1 MIMKKDKKILVAPL
15 DWGIGHAS
23 RSTPIIRMLQK
34 KGANVVI
41 GSSGRSAAFLKAE
54 FPDTEHIEL
63 PGFEI
68 SYPHHGSMSLR
79 LLRRSPVILSATHR
93 EHRQLEN
100 LIDDLGID
108 AVISDNRFGL
118 WSSTAYSVYIT
129 HQVSIKAPL
138 GWSFTEGLLY
148 MVHRRYISHYDECWI
163 PDLEEDDGLSGELAH
178 KRKCPVPTSFIGP
191 LSRFDPPQGTQPEK
205 KYEVMAIV
213 SGPEPQRSLF
223 EELQLAQLIDLG
235 KPCLLVQG
243 KPEESEH
250 RSEGN
255 VEIYSHLKSRELRDA
270 ILASGMII
278 CRPGY
283 SSIMDLSVLGKQAI
297 FVPTPGQT
305 EQEYLAAYHKQK
317 HHYYSIP
324 QDQFVLKKSIQAARN
339 YSGIKLDYSKD
350 IMDAKVDELL
360 SRL

>member
-1 MIMKKDKKILVAPL
+1 M
-15 DWGIGHAS
+15 AS
-23 RSTPIIRMLQK
+23 
-34 KGANVVI
+34 A
-41 GSSGRSAAFLKAE
+41 GRS
-54 FPDTEHIEL
+54 
-63 PGFEI
+63 
-68 SYPHHGSMSLR
+68 
-79 LLRRSPVILSATHR
+79 RRVLIIV
-93 EHRQLEN
+93 EN
-100 LIDDLGID
+100 LPSPFDRRVWQEATTLQEAG
-108 AVISDNRFGL
+108 
-118 WSSTAYSVYIT
+118 YE
-129 HQVSIKAPL
+129 VSI
-138 GWSFTEGLLY
+138 
-148 MVHRRYISHYDECWI
+148 I
-163 PDLEEDDGLSGELAH
+163 
-178 KRKCPVPTSFIGP
+178 CPTGK
-191 LSRFDPPQGTQPEK
+191 GYEK

-324 QDQFVLKKSIQAARN
+324 QDQFVLNKSIQAARN

>member
-1 MIMKKDKKILVAPL
+1 MKKDKKILVAPL

-23 RSTPIIRMLQK
+23 RCAPVIGMLKQ
-34 KGANVVI
+34 KGAHVII

-54 FPDTEHIEL
+54 FPDTDHIDL

-100 LIDDLGID
+100 LIEDLGID

-118 WSSTAYSVYIT
+118 WSSKAYSIYIT
-129 HQVSIKAPL
+129 HQVSIKAPS

-148 MVHRRYISHYDECWI
+148 MVHRRYIAHYNECWI
-163 PDLEEDDGLSGELAH
+163 PDLDEDDGLSGELAH

-191 LSRFDPPQGTQPEK
+191 LSRFEPPEGSLPEK
-205 KYEVMAIV
+205 KYDVMAIV
-213 SGPEPQRSLF
+213 SGPEPQRSIL
-223 EELQLAQLIDLG
+223 EGLLLAQLKASDMRSM
-235 KPCLLVQG
+235 LVQG
-243 KPEESEH
+243 KPEETEH
-250 RSEGN
+250 RNVGN
-255 VEIYSHLKSRELRDA
+255 VDIHSHLKSQELRNA
-270 ILASGMII
+270 ILASGTII

-297 FVPTPGQT
+297 FIPTPGQT
-305 EQEYLAAYHKQK
+305 EQEYLATFHKQK
-317 HHYYSIP
+317 HHYYSIS
-324 QDQFVLKKSIQAARN
+324 QDQFVLEKSLQAARN
-339 YSGIKLDYSKD
+339 YSGIKLDHNTD
-350 IMDAKVDELL
+350 LLDAKIDELL

>member
-1 MIMKKDKKILVAPL
+1 MKKVKKILVAPL

-23 RSTPIIRMLQK
+23 RSAPIIEILQQ
-34 KGANVVI
+34 KGAHVVI
-41 GSSGRSAAFLKAE
+41 GSSGRAAAFLKTE
-54 FPDTEHIEL
+54 FPDSEHIEL

-93 EHRQLEN
+93 EHRRLEN
-100 LIDDLGID
+100 LIDDLGIH

-118 WSSTAYSVYIT
+118 WSSRAYSVYIT
-129 HQVSIKAPL
+129 HQVSIKAPV

-148 MVHRRYISHYDECWI
+148 MVHRRYIGHYDECWI
-163 PDLEEDDGLSGELAH
+163 PDLEEDDSLSGEMAH

-191 LSRFDPPQGTQPEK
+191 LSRFEPPRGSLPER
-205 KYEVMAIV
+205 KYDVTAIL
-213 SGPEPQRSLF
+213 SGPEPQRSLL
-223 EELQLAQLIDLG
+223 EELLLAQLKDSD
-235 KPCLLVQG
+235 KRSLLVQG
-243 KPEESEH
+243 KPEESLH
-250 RSEGN
+250 RTEGN
-255 VEIYSHLKSRELRDA
+255 IEIYSHLKSRELREA

-297 FVPTPGQT
+297 FIPTPGQT
-305 EQEYLAAYHKQK
+305 EQEYLATFHKQK
-317 HHYYSIP
+317 HHFYSIP
-324 QDQFVLKKSIQAARN
+324 QDQFVLEKSIQAARN
-339 YSGIKLDYSKD
+339 YSGIKIDYNMD
-350 IMDAKVDELL
+350 ILDAKIDELL